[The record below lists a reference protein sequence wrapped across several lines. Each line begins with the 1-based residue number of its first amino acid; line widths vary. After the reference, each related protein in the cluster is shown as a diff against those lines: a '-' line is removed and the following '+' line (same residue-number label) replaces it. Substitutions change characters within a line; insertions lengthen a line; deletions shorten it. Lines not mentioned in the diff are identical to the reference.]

1 MVKPKLT
8 SGGESEAAGIKKQ
21 RIEDLGEVVK
31 RSYISNGVLVNYN
44 VKRPAAPGVK
54 QGVEDGDA
62 IRNGDAVRKALDAV
76 EVGSG
81 EQARLGFIARNHE
94 VRFTR
99 KAFEQVE
106 FLRRISEQGMLS
118 GSVREIP
125 AYFIGK
131 KAEEGGKEFY
141 LVSRVEVP
149 PFNFRGDSTVP
160 KPRLYEVEL
169 KPGEIF
175 LGTFHTHPA
184 GFEVPSAQDLDPN
197 GILRSAYFWVKGQ
210 TDGLYM
216 NGKPESEKDFD
227 QWHFNIIAPKGD
239 KWRVYEMDPGSYEL
253 LSDKYPVREVGFAP
267 IEEMRELECT
277 PRDLK

>member
-1 MVKPKLT
+1 MKPKII
-8 SGGESEAAGIKKQ
+8 SGGESEAAEAKKPAIK
-21 RIEDLGEVVK
+21 DLGEVVK
-31 RSYISNGVLVNYN
+31 RSYITGGVLVNYN
-44 VKRPAAPGVK
+44 VKRPAAPSVK
-54 QGVEDGDA
+54 QGAEDGDA
-62 IRNGDAVRKALDAV
+62 VRNGDAVRKALNAV
-76 EVGSG
+76 EIGSG

-106 FLRRISEQGMLS
+106 FLRRISENGMS
-118 GSVREIP
+118 GGSVREIP

-131 KAEEGGKEFY
+131 KVEEEGREFY

-169 KPGEIF
+169 KPGEVF

-184 GFEVPSAQDLDPN
+184 GFEVPSALDLDQN

-210 TDGLYM
+210 TDGYYM

-239 KWRVYEMDPGSYEL
+239 TWRVYEMDPGAHEL
-253 LSDKYPVREVGFAP
+253 LSEKYPVSEVGLAP
-267 IEEMRELECT
+267 IKEMRELECKL
-277 PRDLK
+277 RDLK